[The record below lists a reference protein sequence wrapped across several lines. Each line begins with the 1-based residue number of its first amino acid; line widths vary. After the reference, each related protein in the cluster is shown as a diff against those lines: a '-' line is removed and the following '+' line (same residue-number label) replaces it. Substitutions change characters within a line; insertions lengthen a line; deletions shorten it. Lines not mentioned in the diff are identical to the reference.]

1 MEYVD
6 VTPTWRGILPLL
18 VELATNANTQEAR
31 DTAWKELRRMAEI
44 ADRMVA
50 LETDMQA
57 VKETKRLTTDQM
69 FAESERIPTHRECL
83 YEDD

>member
-18 VELATNANTQEAR
+18 VELAMNANTQEAR
-31 DTAWKELRRMAEI
+31 DTAWKELRRMSEI

-50 LETDMQA
+50 LEKDMQA
-57 VKETKRLTTDQM
+57 VKETKRLTTDEM
-69 FAESERIPTHRECL
+69 FAESERIPSHRESL